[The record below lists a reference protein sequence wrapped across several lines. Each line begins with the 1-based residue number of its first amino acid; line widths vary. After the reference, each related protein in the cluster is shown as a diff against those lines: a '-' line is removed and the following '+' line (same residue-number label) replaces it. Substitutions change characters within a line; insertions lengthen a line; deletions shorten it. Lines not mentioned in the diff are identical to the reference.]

1 MYDLIG
7 VGFGPANLALAI
19 AIDDH
24 NRHCPDEERIE
35 ALFLERSQH
44 FAWHPGMLLPHTTM
58 QISFLKDLATLRHV
72 ELERPADAPLAR
84 DSGADAAQALGM
96 KRLAERLRS

>member
-1 MYDLIG
+1 M
-7 VGFGPANLALAI
+7 F
-19 AIDDH
+19 
-24 NRHCPDEERIE
+24 
-35 ALFLERSQH
+35 
-44 FAWHPGMLLPHTTM
+44 
-58 QISFLKDLATLRHV
+58 KDLATLRHV